1 MEELIK
7 AIYDL
12 GQHTLEDHILFAV
25 NVISVIISTLALIA
39 AIRIP
44 KQIAKS
50 QNDIAL
56 FEKRYQWSSII

>member
-56 FEKRYQWSSII
+56 FEKTISII